1 MRIND
6 DVELDDAELELSFA
20 RAGGPGGQKVNK
32 TSSAVVLRF
41 DVTSSPSL
49 PEGVKARLRVLA
61 GSRLDG
67 DGVLVIHARR
77 FRSQAQ
83 NREDALAR
91 LRDLIRRAQVAPVVR
106 KATGPTGASKE
117 RRLAAKHS
125 RSALKSVRGGPA
137 EEEAE

>member
-1 MRIND
+1 MRIDD

-41 DVTSSPSL
+41 DVVSSPSL

-67 DGVLVIHARR
+67 DGILVIHARR

-83 NREDALAR
+83 NREDALSR
-91 LRDLIRRAQVAPVVR
+91 LRDLIRRALVAPVAR
-106 KATGPTGASKE
+106 KSTGPTGASVE
-117 RRLAAKHS
+117 RRLASKRS
-125 RSALKSVRGGPA
+125 RSALKTTRGGPPEEDA
-137 EEEAE
+137 E